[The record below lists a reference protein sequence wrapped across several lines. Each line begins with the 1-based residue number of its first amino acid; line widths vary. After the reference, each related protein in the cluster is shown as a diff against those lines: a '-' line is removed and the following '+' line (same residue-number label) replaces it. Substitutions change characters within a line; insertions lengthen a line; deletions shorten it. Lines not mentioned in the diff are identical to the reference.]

1 MKNIS
6 MWARIA
12 LVLLSILMLTATF
25 AGCQS
30 KEEEPKKTA
39 EQPAAT
45 EDLYDE
51 AGYLKDGIPENL
63 NFNREFTIFC
73 GYEQFWGQGADP
85 ENTAGID
92 VVRQSI
98 FSRNATVEER
108 LNVELKWVLQKN
120 FQSSDQNVFMQKIDA
135 DIQGAHEFDTIVS
148 YNLLPYTLA
157 QRGYC
162 VNLANTK
169 YIDLTAPW
177 WPSVYIE
184 RLICND
190 QVYALVSNSDHQTLS
205 NISGIFFNK
214 TILEDHQIENPYD
227 LVDNNEWTVG
237 KLKELIK
244 GTYQDLN
251 NNGKAD
257 KEDQFGL
264 ATSTNARLTC
274 WYFGMGVK
282 LVTKNGDGEL
292 ELTVNDERTGQ
303 AIDAVLDLF
312 STDDSFLVDTC
323 NVDSNFGMFMDER
336 VAFYLAV
343 LYLPELVSDK
353 NLDINY
359 GAVPHPKLD
368 SSQEQYYTHIPNNH
382 PAWYVPTSAED
393 KDCSSAVVECMS
405 SEGFRQ
411 VEPVYYE
418 TCIKLRF
425 APDERLADMYDLMRK
440 SITFDFNYVFRFVFA
455 KDVDSHIRNCIAKPN
470 QYKWATVWE
479 GIRVSVEND
488 FQKILETYAERDTEQ

>member
-1 MKNIS
+1 MKKMS
-6 MWARIA
+6 T
-12 LVLLSILMLTATF
+12 LSRVAVLMLAFLMLLTAF
-25 AGCQS
+25 AGCKNDEEDPVNTVS
-30 KEEEPKKTA
+30 KDV
-39 EQPAAT
+39 QT

-51 AGYLKDGIPENL
+51 YGKLKDSIPDGL

-73 GYEQFWGQGADP
+73 GQEQAWGQGTDP
-85 ENTAGID
+85 ENTEGID
-92 VVRQSI
+92 LVRESI
-98 FSRNATVEER
+98 FSRNEMVQER
-108 LNVELKWVLQKN
+108 LNVEFKWVLQRN
-120 FQSSDQNVFMQKIDA
+120 FQGSDQTVFMQKIDA
-135 DIQGAHEFDTIVS
+135 DIQGANDFDTIIS

-169 YIDLTAPW
+169 YIDLTGPW

-190 QVYALVSNSDHQTLS
+190 QVYALVCNSDHQTLS
-205 NISGIFFNK
+205 NLSGIFFNK
-214 TILEDHQIENPYD
+214 KLLEDYQIENPYD

-244 GTYQDLN
+244 GTYQDSN
-251 NNGKAD
+251 HNQKVD

-264 ATSTNARLTC
+264 STSTNARLTC

-292 ELTVNDERTGQ
+292 ELTVTDDRTDQ
-303 AIDAVLDLF
+303 VIDAILDLF
-312 STDDSFLVDTC
+312 STDDSFIVDTC
-323 NVDSNFGMFMDER
+323 NVDSNFGMFMEER

-343 LYLPELVSDK
+343 LYLPELISSK

-368 SSQEQYYTHIPNNH
+368 ASQDQYYTHIPNNH
-382 PAWYVPTSAED
+382 PAWYIPTSAQD
-393 KDCSSAVVECMS
+393 VDCSSAVVECMS
-405 SEGFRQ
+405 SEAYRQ
-411 VEPVYYE
+411 VEPVYYD

-425 APDERLADMYDLMRK
+425 APDERLADMYDLIRK
-440 SITFDFNYVFRFVFA
+440 SITFDFNYVFRFVFS
-455 KDVDSHIRNCIAKPN
+455 KDVDSHIRNCLSNPTRY
-470 QYKWATVWE
+470 QWATTWE
-479 GIRVSVEND
+479 SIHISVEND
-488 FQKILETYAERDTEQ
+488 FQKILDTYAERDTQ